1 MPTGPPPVSLPS
13 LASAR
18 VYWLPFLAFAIF
30 TTIEGQVTAALY
42 PQIYG
47 LKILVVTIL
56 LIVNREALRV
66 IQPSS
71 QVVVRAC
78 AVGIVVFAEWVVLD
92 KLIPYPSLGRRVA
105 YDPLAAFSS
114 PGPLAAFLAVRMF
127 GLVAVVPV
135 IEELFWRGFAL
146 RYLTDVHFDRV
157 PMGVFSASAFWIV
170 TIASAGTHPEWPV
183 ALIAFAL
190 YAWLLKS
197 TRSLFAVILAH
208 AVTNAALG
216 VYILVTRD
224 WRYW

>member
-18 VYWLPFLAFAIF
+18 VYWLPFLAFAVL
-30 TTIEGQVTAALY
+30 TSIEGHVPAALY
-42 PQIYG
+42 PQAYG
-47 LKILVVTIL
+47 MKILVVSIL
-56 LIVNREALRV
+56 LLVDRQALGV

-71 QVVVRAC
+71 QVVIRAV
-78 AVGIVVFAEWVVLD
+78 AVGVVVFAEWIVLD
-92 KLIPYPSLGRRVA
+92 KLIPYPSLGHRVA

-114 PGPLAAFLAVRMF
+114 PGPLAAFLVVRMF
-127 GLVAVVPV
+127 GLVAVVPLV
-135 IEELFWRGFAL
+135 EELFWRGFAL
-146 RYLTDVHFDRV
+146 RYLTDAHFNRV
-157 PMGVFSASAFWIV
+157 PIGVFSTSAFWIV
-170 TIASAGTHPEWPV
+170 TIVGAGTHPEWPV

-216 VYILVTRD
+216 VYIFVARD